1 MYLELFHKLKL
12 NPSNLKKE
20 TILLVVFT
28 GKIIMLLGKIVLPIR
43 VGNILKMIE
52 FMVVDINYS

>member
-28 GKIIMLLGKIVLPIR
+28 GKIIMLLGKIVQPIR